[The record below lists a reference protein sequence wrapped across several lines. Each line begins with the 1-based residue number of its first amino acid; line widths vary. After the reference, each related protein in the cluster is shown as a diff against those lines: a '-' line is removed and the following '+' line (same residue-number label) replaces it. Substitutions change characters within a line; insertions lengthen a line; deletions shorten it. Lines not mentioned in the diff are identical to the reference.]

1 MHVGHTGRFDRLHA
15 QPDPLLHLC
24 SNRSIL
30 VACRGRFNAQTEIH
44 NACRCCC
51 FLGQSVIRRTIVV
64 PIVGRGCH
72 NLTAAAAAKLILLR
86 QILWKPAA
94 KEGSFAGK
102 TKMMPH

>member
-1 MHVGHTGRFDRLHA
+1 MHIVCLGGGGGGV
-15 QPDPLLHLC
+15 
-24 SNRSIL
+24 S
-30 VACRGRFNAQTEIH
+30 
-44 NACRCCC
+44 CC

-72 NLTAAAAAKLILLR
+72 NLTDAAAAKLILLR

-102 TKMMPH
+102 TKMLPLVFDSAGNSGGKLAQKVTDR